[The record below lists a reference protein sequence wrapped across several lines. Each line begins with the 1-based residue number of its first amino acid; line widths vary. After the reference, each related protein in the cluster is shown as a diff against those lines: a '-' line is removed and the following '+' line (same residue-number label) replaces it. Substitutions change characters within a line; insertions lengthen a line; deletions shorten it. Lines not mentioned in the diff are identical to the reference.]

1 MEAKAPL
8 LLDRVLGEGRV
19 LIDRDGQW
27 DRLCDSRPLIA
38 VRARRAHNRH
48 LADAALAI
56 GELTA

>member
-1 MEAKAPL
+1 VEAKAPL